1 MTELRPGAR
10 AMALRSFTLPPA
22 THTNAFILGEDD
34 LVLVD
39 PGTVLVDEIARLHT
53 AIEQLVAQGAHLRE
67 VWLTH
72 HHADHWA
79 SLPSLRRRWP
89 GLRVL
94 AHERTAARLRG
105 QLEVDGL
112 LADGDLRR
120 LGALG
125 AVRALHTPGHAS
137 GHLVFHL
144 EEAGTLLA
152 GDLMAG
158 EGTVVVDP
166 PDGDMRAY
174 LDSLARIDGLGLQ
187 ALWPAHGPRIER
199 AALAIRSYVEH
210 RAWREERIVE
220 VLRGSGGAELLAVVR
235 AAYADLD
242 ESAHAL
248 AARSALATLLKLTD
262 EGRVREQAGRY
273 QLAG

>member
-1 MTELRPGAR
+1 VL
-10 AMALRSFTLPPA
+10 ALRSFTLPPA

-39 PGTVLVDEIARLHT
+39 PGTLLADEIQRLDR
-53 AIEQLVAQGAHLRE
+53 AIDTLIAQGARLRE

-89 GLRVL
+89 GLPVL
-94 AHERTAARLRG
+94 AHERTAALLRG

-112 LADGDLRR
+112 LGDGEVRR

-174 LDSLARIDGLGLQ
+174 LDSLARIDGLGLD
-187 ALWPAHGPRIER
+187 AIWPAHGPRIER
-199 AALAIRSYVEH
+199 AAEAIQAYVEH
-210 RAWREERIVE
+210 RAWREERILE
-220 VLRGSGGAELLAVVR
+220 AIRRSGAAELTAVVR
-235 AAYADLD
+235 VAYADLA

-248 AARSALATLLKLTD
+248 AARSALATLLKLAA
-262 EGRVREQAGRY
+262 EGRVREQAGLY